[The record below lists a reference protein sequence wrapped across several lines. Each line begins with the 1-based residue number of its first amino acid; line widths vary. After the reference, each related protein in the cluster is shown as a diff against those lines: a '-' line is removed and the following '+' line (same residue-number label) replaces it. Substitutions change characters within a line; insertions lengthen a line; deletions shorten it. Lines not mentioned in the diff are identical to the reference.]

1 MDPPK
6 AHGGEEVGPGPGSF
20 CRLPEFRNRVCSKH
34 TKEISETSAGGSQQM
49 AGVCIHSTRWKEAFD
64 TGSRGE
70 TLLFQRKS
78 LHGVSSPFIENSLL
92 KGAGVKEERSGTS
105 LGWISTLLR
114 NVFRGPPAAWKLIGN

>member
-1 MDPPK
+1 
-6 AHGGEEVGPGPGSF
+6 
-20 CRLPEFRNRVCSKH
+20 
-34 TKEISETSAGGSQQM
+34 M

-70 TLLFQRKS
+70 TLLFKRKS

-92 KGAGVKEERSGTS
+92 KGAGAKEEKSGTS
-105 LGWISTLLR
+105 LGWISTLLW